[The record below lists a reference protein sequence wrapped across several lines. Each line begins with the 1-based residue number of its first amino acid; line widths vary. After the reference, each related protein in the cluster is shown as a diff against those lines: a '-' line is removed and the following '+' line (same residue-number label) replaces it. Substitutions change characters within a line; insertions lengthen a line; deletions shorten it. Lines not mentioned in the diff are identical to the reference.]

1 MGISREVSF
10 RRYENG
16 RLMGTSGGVVHEGL
30 VRLHVN
36 GAEWASMMAT
46 PQDLDALALGFL
58 ASEGIIAGPAD
69 VRRIV
74 VCPSGACVEVWLKD
88 AGVQR
93 PPQMTITSG
102 CGGGVTFSDLL
113 AEREP
118 LISDLRVTVR
128 QLGGLLFQLQ
138 QRQRIRGCHT
148 SALAEGGSL
157 LAISEDVGRH
167 NTLDKLYGRCLID
180 GIPTEGRILIT
191 TGRVSSEMLNKAAQM
206 RTPVVV
212 SRSSPT
218 TLSIALA
225 AAWNVTLVGYVRRD
239 SLNVYAGLDRVLD
252 ESEEVG
258 INAHP

>member
-1 MGISREVSF
+1 MGVSREVSF

-16 RLMGTSGGVVHEGL
+16 RLTETCGHVVYEGL

-36 GAEWASMMAT
+36 GVEWASMMAT
-46 PQDLDALALGFL
+46 PHDLDALAMGFL

-69 VRRIV
+69 LRRIV
-74 VCPSGACVEVWLKD
+74 VCPSGACVEVWLRD

-102 CGGGVTFSDLL
+102 CGGGITFADLS

-118 LISDLRVTVR
+118 LSGDLRVTVR
-128 QLGGLLFQLQ
+128 QLGGLLSQLQ

-148 SALAEGGSL
+148 SALAEGESL
-157 LAISEDVGRH
+157 LLISEDVGRH
-167 NTLDKLYGRCLID
+167 NTLDKLYGRCLMD
-180 GIPTEGRILIT
+180 GIPTAGRILLT
-191 TGRVSSEMLNKAAQM
+191 TGRISSEMLNKAAHM

-218 TLSIALA
+218 SLSVSAGRSLECDA
-225 AAWNVTLVGYVRRD
+225 RGLCTPRQPECVRR
-239 SLNVYAGLDRVLD
+239 AGPGDWR
-252 ESEEVG
+252 
-258 INAHP
+258 